1 MYIIRAMPHVATVGI
16 TNKIAVIF
24 FIGFLELQLKNRMIN
39 IEDQFNQLKKDI
51 KENKNNIKENR
62 KNILKNCENISH
74 LTHDTLN

>member
-1 MYIIRAMPHVATVGI
+1 MIHIIPVLCL
-16 TNKIAVIF
+16 IF
-24 FIGFLELQLKNRMIN
+24 FIGFLELQLKNRMTD